1 MEPLTAGQPCDRRR
15 WTRLPSHPCTP
26 LSACCLTTPLE
37 FKQQRICPL
46 SLGFGTLGRS
56 PSSSSPRQK
65 TIAPRLHVCHFPRLP
80 CALPCPAPCISS
92 RPRDIPRKLFQDEL
106 EALLF
111 ALPSSCRPEARPEP
125 DLHRRKMHLV
135 FNLMPSPPLHSQ
147 KPPREHRTGKQ
158 VPMQLPFQRKPQSA
172 STHRHPS
179 SLELPSALPR
189 PTCLPRLS
197 GRAVATR

>member
-1 MEPLTAGQPCDRRR
+1 MEPLTARQPCDRRR

-80 CALPCPAPCISS
+80 CALPCPAPPASAPVPETFRENSS
-92 RPRDIPRKLFQDEL
+92 KMSWKPCYLLCLQVADRKHARSLTSIGGKCT
-106 EALLF
+106 
-111 ALPSSCRPEARPEP
+111 SS
-125 DLHRRKMHLV
+125 
-135 FNLMPSPPLHSQ
+135 
-147 KPPREHRTGKQ
+147 
-158 VPMQLPFQRKPQSA
+158 
-172 STHRHPS
+172 STS
-179 SLELPSALPR
+179 CPR
-189 PTCLPRLS
+189 PLCTARNLH
-197 GRAVATR
+197 GNTERANKYQCNCHFNASPSQQVHIAIHHLLNCHPLFHVRHASHAYPAEL